1 MSTMKTKT
9 IIILI
14 LVLFF
19 VIIVLQNTQ
28 VVPIQLF
35 FWKISMS
42 RIILIP
48 FFMLIGV
55 IIGLLVPKF
64 WKK

>member
-1 MSTMKTKT
+1 MKTKT

-14 LVLFF
+14 LIFLFA
-19 VIIVLQNTQ
+19 IILIQNTQ
-28 VVPIQLF
+28 VVSIQLF

-42 RIILIP
+42 RVILIP
-48 FFMLIGV
+48 FFTLIGV
-55 IIGLLVPKF
+55 IIGLLVPRF

>member
-1 MSTMKTKT
+1 MKTKT

-14 LVLFF
+14 LALLF

-28 VVPIQLF
+28 VVPIQFL

-48 FFMLIGV
+48 FFTLIGV
-55 IIGLLVPKF
+55 IIGLLVPRF
-64 WKK
+64 WKG

>member
-1 MSTMKTKT
+1 MKTKT

-14 LVLFF
+14 LVFLF

-28 VVPIQLF
+28 VVPIRLL

-48 FFMLIGV
+48 FFTLIGV
-55 IIGLLVPKF
+55 LIGLLVPKF
-64 WKK
+64 WEK